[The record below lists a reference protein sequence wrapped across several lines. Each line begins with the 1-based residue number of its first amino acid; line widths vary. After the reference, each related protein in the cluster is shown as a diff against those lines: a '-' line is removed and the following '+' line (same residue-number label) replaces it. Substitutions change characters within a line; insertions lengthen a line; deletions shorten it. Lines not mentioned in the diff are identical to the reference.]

1 MKRVLILMCLFT
13 CIHVYAQYYYTE
25 GTKWTEIRLDT
36 LKYDSWFSEDGQ
48 PNYEIQEFYV
58 KGQAELRHGIY
69 YNTVYIKRE
78 NTPDSLAFYVKEGIY
93 SEAAIIVKGDLLN
106 VGFYNFDWEER
117 KWIIIKPFLVGM
129 LWGASWSTTID
140 NFSEEKEGEFGGE
153 RPLTYV
159 NATAKVRRYAD
170 PKNYI
175 LDVCVIKGI
184 GVTSWPGPDCIFGS
198 SDASDAYDNYYS
210 SNDNDLWNN
219 PQHPYRSMLVHFERD
234 GEVLYD
240 VWPSPDGN
248 VVGRTTGL
256 NPSPSPIERGTD
268 AVYDLQGRRLN
279 AVPEKGMYIQGGKK
293 IVKR

>member
-58 KGQAELRHGIY
+58 KGQAELRYGIY
-69 YNTVYIKRE
+69 NTIYIKRE

-175 LDVCVIKGI
+175 LDACVIKGI
-184 GVTSWPGPDCIFGS
+184 GVTSWPGPDCIFGPF
-198 SDASDAYDNYYS
+198 DASDAYDNYYS
-210 SNDNDLWNN
+210 SNDNDLMHN
-219 PQHPYRSMLVHFERD
+219 PKHPYRSMLVHFEHD

-240 VWPSPDGN
+240 MWPQPEGTGVASLSVSPEGEK
-248 VVGRTTGL
+248 T
-256 NPSPSPIERGTD
+256 
-268 AVYDLQGRRLN
+268 AVYDLQGRKLN
-279 AVPEKGMYIQGGKK
+279 AKPQRGLYIQGGKM
-293 IVKR
+293 RMAW

>member
-48 PNYEIQEFYV
+48 PNYEVQEFYV
-58 KGQAELRHGIY
+58 KGQAELRYGIY
-69 YNTVYIKRE
+69 NTIYIKRE

-129 LWGASWSTTID
+129 LWGASWQTLFD
-140 NFSEEKEGEFGGE
+140 YFSEEKEGDFGGV

-184 GVTSWPGPDCIFGS
+184 GVTSWPGPDCIFGPF
-198 SDASDAYDNYYS
+198 DASDAYDNYYS
-210 SNDNDLWNN
+210 SNDNDLCNN

-240 VWPSPDGN
+240 VWPQPEGTGVAPLSVSPEGEK
-248 VVGRTTGL
+248 
-256 NPSPSPIERGTD
+256 I

-279 AVPEKGMYIQGGKK
+279 AKPQRGLYIQGRKK
-293 IVKR
+293 KVKR

>member
-48 PNYEIQEFYV
+48 PNYEVQEFYV
-58 KGQAELRHGIY
+58 KGQAELRHGL

-78 NTPDSLAFYVKEGIY
+78 NTPDSLAFYVKEGNY
-93 SEAAIIVKGDLLN
+93 SETAIIVKGELLN
-106 VGFYNFDWEER
+106 VGFYRFDWEER
-117 KWIIIKPFLVGM
+117 KWIIIKPFLIGV

-184 GVTSWPGPDCIFGS
+184 GVTSWPGPDCIFGPF
-198 SDASDAYDNYYS
+198 DASDAYDNYYS
-210 SNDNDLWNN
+210 SNDNDLCNN
-219 PQHPYRSMLVHFERD
+219 PQHPYRSMLVHFEHD

-240 VWPSPDGN
+240 MWPQPEGTGVAPLSVSPEGEK
-248 VVGRTTGL
+248 T
-256 NPSPSPIERGTD
+256 
-268 AVYDLQGRRLN
+268 AVYDLQGRKLN
-279 AVPEKGMYIQGGKK
+279 AVPQRGLYIQGGKM
-293 IVKR
+293 RMAW